1 MKHLKTFE
9 NFEDFGR
16 FSDEEDQ
23 LLNPQ
28 EPEDVENVEDQNCK
42 SCDDSDEENDD
53 MTEEEKREEEDGI
66 VNWGD
71 QVVEGFYS
79 FNEKKKTNPGFQ
91 AYLDKQKAKNK
102 GKDEKECKG
111 SKCKC
116 ADDKCKDKKE
126 PKKGLT
132 ASQKK
137 LPEHLQKS
145 ILKKQGK

>member
-16 FSDEEDQ
+16 FSNEEDK

-28 EPEDVENVEDQNCK
+28 QPEDIENIEDQNCK
-42 SCDDSDEENDD
+42 SCDDSYEEDDD

-79 FNEKKKTNPGFQ
+79 FNERKKTNPGFQ
-91 AYLDKQKAKNK
+91 AYLDKQKSKNK
-102 GKDEKECKG
+102 SKDEKECKG
-111 SKCKC
+111 CKNCKC
-116 ADDKCKDKKE
+116 DHKKKS
-126 PKKGLT
+126 KKGLT
-132 ASQKK
+132 PSQKK
-137 LPEHLQKS
+137 LPEALQKS
-145 ILKKQGK
+145 ILKKQK